1 MSAIEHIRREVRQL
15 ISINETIQ
23 SDLARGGRLT
33 DDEAAV
39 VRMCAVELLQAIRSA
54 TQVIDG
60 DGHSQT
66 RNVKSGD
73 ERFSNP
79 VNPMHTES
87 LPGGAE
93 Q

>member
-1 MSAIEHIRREVRQL
+1 MSAMENIRREVRQL

-33 DDEAAV
+33 DDEVAV
-39 VRMCAVELLQAIRSA
+39 VRLCAVELLQAIRSESH
-54 TQVIDG
+54 VIDG

-66 RNVKSGD
+66 RNVQSGD
-73 ERFSNP
+73 ERFSKP